1 MRRGEVQD
9 NLYCLQELRVRF
21 KNTVNR
27 YFISSLSLSHVL
39 SQILYELRIARQKNE
54 YNYQIHSFSLCQGL
68 HRRLPRC
75 TSGGLEMEGC
85 GCWDGDTLLT
95 CSQSRGKR
103 FFSGLAK
110 CELSQHCP
118 HCPHVSSRV
127 TCPVSHPRG
136 VHVGPL
142 AHAHHVPVLLPL
154 AGAQVRVVP
163 GPGQPQHHGLA
174 PGVAGAGPQQAAGVG
189 QGLAPADVLQT
200 LQNLEVH
207 RLGPGHG
214 ARLQPPL
221 VEVLPELA
229 GPGEG
234 LLLLV
239 LLRLAVVAVEEMLLV
254 GQVAELV
261 GGAHLELVVLQ
272 RRQQQRRVLQA
283 APDQPR

>member
-1 MRRGEVQD
+1 M
-9 NLYCLQELRVRF
+9 
-21 KNTVNR
+21 
-27 YFISSLSLSHVL
+27 
-39 SQILYELRIARQKNE
+39 
-54 YNYQIHSFSLCQGL
+54 
-68 HRRLPRC
+68 
-75 TSGGLEMEGC
+75 
-85 GCWDGDTLLT
+85 
-95 CSQSRGKR
+95 
-103 FFSGLAK
+103 
-110 CELSQHCP
+110 
-118 HCPHVSSRV
+118 
-127 TCPVSHPRG
+127 SHPRG

-154 AGAQVRVVP
+154 AGAQVRVVA
-163 GPGQPQHHGLA
+163 GPDQPEHHGLA
-174 PGVAGAGPQQAAGVG
+174 PGVGVTSEAGAGAQEAAGVG

-239 LLRLAVVAVEEMLLV
+239 LVLLRLAVVAVEKVLVV

-272 RRQQQRRVLQA
+272 RRQQQRGVLQQISS
-283 APDQPR
+283 DS

>member
-1 MRRGEVQD
+1 MSGIA
-9 NLYCLQELRVRF
+9 QEAA
-21 KNTVNR
+21 TVH
-27 YFISSLSLSHVL
+27 LWWPGDGGVGVGTGTHCSHAHNHEANV
-39 SQILYELRIARQKNE
+39 
-54 YNYQIHSFSLCQGL
+54 
-68 HRRLPRC
+68 
-75 TSGGLEMEGC
+75 
-85 GCWDGDTLLT
+85 
-95 CSQSRGKR
+95 

-127 TCPVSHPRG
+127 TCHVSHPRG

-142 AHAHHVPVLLPL
+142 AHPHNVPVLLPL

-234 LLLLV
+234 LLLLLV
-239 LLRLAVVAVEEMLLV
+239 LLRLAVVAVEEVLLV

-283 APDQPR
+283 SPDQHR

>member
-1 MRRGEVQD
+1 MVGRGHIAHS
-9 NLYCLQELRVRF
+9 C
-21 KNTVNR
+21 T
-27 YFISSLSLSHVL
+27 IT
-39 SQILYELRIARQKNE
+39 RI
-54 YNYQIHSFSLCQGL
+54 
-68 HRRLPRC
+68 
-75 TSGGLEMEGC
+75 
-85 GCWDGDTLLT
+85 
-95 CSQSRGKR
+95 R

-118 HCPHVSSRV
+118 HCPHVSSSV
-127 TCPVSHPRG
+127 TCHVSHPRG

-142 AHAHHVPVLLPL
+142 AHPHHVPVLLPL
-154 AGAQVRVVP
+154 AGAQVRVVA
-163 GPGQPQHHGLA
+163 QHHGLA
-174 PGVAGAGPQQAAGVG
+174 PGVGVTSEAGAGAQEAAGVG

-239 LLRLAVVAVEEMLLV
+239 LVLLRLAVVAVEEVLVV

-272 RRQQQRRVLQA
+272 RRQQQRGVLQQISS
-283 APDQPR
+283 DS